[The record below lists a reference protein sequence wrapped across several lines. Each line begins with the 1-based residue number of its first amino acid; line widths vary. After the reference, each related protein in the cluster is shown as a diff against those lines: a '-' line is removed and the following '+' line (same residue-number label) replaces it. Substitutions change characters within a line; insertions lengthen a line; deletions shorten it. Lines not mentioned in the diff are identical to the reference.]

1 MSVDLQFHTAGI
13 DRYSVITLIFF
24 IPYVICQPPATVIMR
39 KIGPRIFLAAITI
52 MWGGIMIV
60 SSTVLPIGNRT
71 TTNTHGRPLDSSRSG
86 LRWSDS
92 ALFSVFLR
100 LVSSPAAY
108 T

>member
-1 MSVDLQFHTAGI
+1 MSVDLEFKATGI

-52 MWGGIMIV
+52 LWGGIMIV

-71 TTNTHGRPLDSSRSG
+71 TTNKHGRLSDSSRTG
-86 LRWSDS
+86 LRWSDCAS
-92 ALFSVFLR
+92 FSVFSR

>member
-1 MSVDLQFHTAGI
+1 MSVDLEFQSAGV

-60 SSTVLPIGNRT
+60 SSTFLSISKPNHKLTRMAGFRIRQE
-71 TTNTHGRPLDSSRSG
+71 LD
-86 LRWSDS
+86 
-92 ALFSVFLR
+92 
-100 LVSSPAAY
+100 
-108 T
+108 

>member
-1 MSVDLQFHTAGI
+1 MAVDLQFKSTGI

-60 SSTVLPIGNRT
+60 SSTVPVNGKPNHKLTRMAGFRIRQE
-71 TTNTHGRPLDSSRSG
+71 LD
-86 LRWSDS
+86 
-92 ALFSVFLR
+92 
-100 LVSSPAAY
+100 
-108 T
+108 